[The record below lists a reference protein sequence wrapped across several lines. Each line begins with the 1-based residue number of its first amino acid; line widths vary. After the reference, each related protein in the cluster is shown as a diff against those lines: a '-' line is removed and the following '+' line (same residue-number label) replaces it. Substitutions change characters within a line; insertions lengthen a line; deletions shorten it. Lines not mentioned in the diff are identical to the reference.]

1 MKNKKKV
8 FNTKKING
16 WKKMDIIVI
25 LLIFIICAYNIYT
38 GYKAGAFVGLSE
50 NKEPIVYLFIG
61 ILILIMVFIRSLPF
75 FAIYFTMRHVIK
87 KHRVSKSTFNAN
99 SDIEYYREIFNGVSP
114 ATMSLIMDLGLENEK
129 DLGAMRLY
137 YELNNIIKYDNTG
150 KMYIDNLNTIKINK
164 SDEILLNY
172 FLKEKNDFLVLNEW
186 KETVICENVN
196 EGLIR
201 RKKDKEKK
209 KSGCFLYILAYI
221 LVFGMLGFIIWFLST
236 NYNNIEDFG
245 KMLDSAPDSLNNVEF
260 LNYMTRDKKMVEVA
274 LLLLAM
280 IICMFLQFG
289 IFVAG
294 FVYLFTF
301 SVVRF
306 KDKIKRTEQGDFL
319 AEKLYGMKNFI
330 RDFSNLDEA
339 SKQHIVLWRDFLI
352 YAVVLEENE
361 VILKE
366 ISDMYKVN
374 LFNYK
379 K

>member
-1 MKNKKKV
+1 MRNKKKV
-8 FNTKKING
+8 FKTKKINN

-25 LLIFIICAYNIYT
+25 LLIFILCAYNMYI
-38 GYKAGAFVGLSE
+38 GYKNGAFVGLSE
-50 NKEPIVYLFIG
+50 NKEPIVYLFFGIF
-61 ILILIMVFIRSLPF
+61 ILIILLIRALPF
-75 FAIYFTMRHVIK
+75 VAIYFTMRHVIK

-99 SDIEYYREIFNGVSP
+99 NDIEYYREIFNGVSP

-137 YELNNIIKYDNTG
+137 YELNGIIKYDNTG
-150 KMYIDNLNTIKINK
+150 KMYIDSLNKVKINK

-172 FLKEKNDFLVLNEW
+172 FLMQKKDFLVLNEW
-186 KETVICENVN
+186 KENVICENVN

-201 RKKDKEKK
+201 RKNYKEKK
-209 KSGCFLYILAYI
+209 KSGCFLYILAFL

-236 NYNNIEDFG
+236 NYNNLEAFE
-245 KMLDSAPDSLNNVEF
+245 KMLESAPDTLNNVEL
-260 LNYMTRDKKMVEVA
+260 LNYMSRDKKIVEIA

-301 SVVRF
+301 SVMRY

-366 ISDMYKVN
+366 ISDIYKIN